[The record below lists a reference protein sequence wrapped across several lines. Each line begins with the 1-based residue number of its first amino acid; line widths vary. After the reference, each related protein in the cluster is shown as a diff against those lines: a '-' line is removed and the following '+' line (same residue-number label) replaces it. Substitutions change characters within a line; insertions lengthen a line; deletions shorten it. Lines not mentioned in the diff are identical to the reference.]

1 METEGT
7 APVIERLTL
16 TDFRNYAC
24 TELRPSPRF
33 NIVSGPNA
41 QGKTNLL
48 EAIHLVSTGRLL
60 RGVRDARAI
69 RNEAETAA
77 VEAELAGTGT
87 TVRVE
92 LQRRSKRRAMLNGA
106 SLPRPSDLLGRVPTV
121 SFSSLDL
128 LVVRGEPSDRRHFLD
143 SELAQIYP
151 AYLRHLS
158 VYKRAKEQRN
168 ALLKVAQDSFQADEL
183 FEVWEGQL
191 AEHGTQLRS
200 FRRRWIEG
208 LSPLAAEAHAALG
221 GGELLALS
229 YVCKGGDGDAA
240 DLASS
245 LSESRSSD
253 VLKGFTTVGPHR
265 DDVQI
270 DVAGLD
276 ARHYG
281 SQGQQRTAVI
291 ALKLAVMR
299 SATEVLGFP
308 PVLLLDDVFSDL
320 DKARRASLVGRAID
334 QGGQV
339 FLTCTESEQAGVE
352 LFGRSKVF
360 RVVSGSVEEA

>member
-1 METEGT
+1 METRGT
-7 APVIERLTL
+7 APVIERLSL
-16 TDFRNYAC
+16 TDFRNYAR
-24 TELRPSPRF
+24 TELRPSPGF
-33 NIVSGPNA
+33 NIVSGSNA

-69 RNEAETAA
+69 RNEANMA
-77 VEAELAGTGT
+77 VVAAELSKTGT
-87 TVRVE
+87 TIRVE

-106 SLPRPSDLLGRVPTV
+106 SLARPSDLLGRVPTV

-158 VYKRAKEQRN
+158 VYRRAKEQRN
-168 ALLKVAQDSFQADEL
+168 ALLKAAQDSFQADEL

-191 AEHGTQLRS
+191 AEHGMELRS
-200 FRRRWIEG
+200 FRRRWVDS

-229 YVCKGGDGDAA
+229 YVCKGGDGD
-240 DLASS
+240 DLVAS
-245 LSESRSSD
+245 LSQTRAND
-253 VLKGFTTVGPHR
+253 VLRGFTTVGPHR

-299 SATEVLGFP
+299 SATEVLGHP

-320 DKARRASLVGRAID
+320 DKSRRASLVGRAID

-360 RVVSGSVEEA
+360 RVVSGTVEVA

>member
-1 METEGT
+1 
-7 APVIERLTL
+7 
-16 TDFRNYAC
+16 
-24 TELRPSPRF
+24 
-33 NIVSGPNA
+33 
-41 QGKTNLL
+41 
-48 EAIHLVSTGRLL
+48 
-60 RGVRDARAI
+60 
-69 RNEAETAA
+69 
-77 VEAELAGTGT
+77 
-87 TVRVE
+87 
-92 LQRRSKRRAMLNGA
+92 MLNGA
-106 SLPRPSDLLGRVPTV
+106 SLPRPSDLLGRVPSV

-128 LVVRGEPSDRRHFLD
+128 LIVRGEPSDRRYFLD

-158 VYKRAKEQRN
+158 IYKRAKEQRN
-168 ALLKVAQDSFQADEL
+168 ALLKAAQDTFQPDEL
-183 FEVWEGQL
+183 FEVWERQL
-191 AEHGTQLRS
+191 AEHGTEIRKI
-200 FRRRWIEG
+200 RRRWIEG
-208 LSPLAAEAHAALG
+208 LSPLAEEAHAALG

-229 YVCKGGDGDAA
+229 YVCKDTDDLGAA
-240 DLASS
+240 

-253 VLKGFTTVGPHR
+253 VQRGFTTVGPHR
-265 DDVQI
+265 DDLQI

-320 DKARRASLVGRAID
+320 DQARRASLVGRAID

-339 FLTCTESEQAGVE
+339 FLTCTEPEQAGVE